1 MDNYQKIC
9 NETRKIYPSLE
20 LDSVI
25 KDIRKA
31 VGLMGI
37 HTRESDMRYLPP
49 IFGFIRGC
57 VFIEKGNPVIFI
69 NATLEPNAKRYVI
82 AELLG
87 YILLYL
93 PTDNVDPNHAYYL
106 ELDESNKENVKINET
121 LYHFAAEL
129 LAPTEQVYSD
139 FLSYGKLDYNAIDTI
154 AAKYKAPKQTI
165 TNSIKKYLDQKSG
178 GDNHD
183 V

>member
-9 NETRKIYPSLE
+9 NETRKTYPSLE
-20 LDSVI
+20 LDNII

-31 VGLMGI
+31 VGSMGI
-37 HTRESDMRYLPP
+37 DTRESEMQHLPP

-57 VFIEKGNPVIFI
+57 VFIEKGNPVIFV
-69 NATLEPNAKRYVI
+69 NTMLEPNSKRYVI

-87 YILLYL
+87 YILLHL
-93 PTDNVDPNHAYYL
+93 PTDNIDLNHAYYL
-106 ELDESNKENVKINET
+106 KLDESNAENIKINET

-129 LAPTEQVYSD
+129 LAPTKEVYSD

-154 AAKYKAPKQTI
+154 AAKYKVLKKVI
-165 TNSIKKYLDQKSG
+165 TNSIKRYLDQKSG
-178 GDNHD
+178 GENHD

>member
-1 MDNYQKIC
+1 MDKYQKIC
-9 NETRKIYPSLE
+9 NEIRKTYPSLE
-20 LDSVI
+20 LDNII
-25 KDIRKA
+25 KDIRKT

-37 HTRESDMRYLPP
+37 DIRESDMKYLPP

-57 VFIEKGNPVIFI
+57 VFIEKGNPVIFV

-87 YILLYL
+87 YILLYM
-93 PTDNVDPNHAYYL
+93 PTNNVDRDHAYYL
-106 ELDESNKENVKINET
+106 ELDESNEENIKINET
-121 LYHFAAEL
+121 LYNFAAEL

-139 FLSYGKLDYNAIDTI
+139 FLSYGKLDYSAIDNI
-154 AAKYKAPKQTI
+154 AAKYKVPKKVI
-165 TNSIKKYLDQKSG
+165 TNSIKRYLDQKLSG
-178 GDNHD
+178 ENHD

>member
-1 MDNYQKIC
+1 MDNYQKIY

-31 VGLMGI
+31 VGSIGI
-37 HTRESDMRYLPP
+37 DTRESEMKHLPP

-57 VFIEKGNPVIFI
+57 VFIEKANPVIFV
-69 NATLEPNAKRYVI
+69 NTMLEPNAKRYVI

-93 PTDNVDPNHAYYL
+93 PTGNIDPNHAYYL
-106 ELDESNKENVKINET
+106 KLDENDERNIKINEI
-121 LYHFAAEL
+121 LYHFAAEFL
-129 LAPTEQVYSD
+129 VPTEQVYSD

-154 AAKYKAPKQTI
+154 AAKYKVPKKVI
-165 TNSIKKYLDQKSG
+165 TNSIKRYLDQKSG
-178 GDNHD
+178 GEKHD

>member
-20 LDSVI
+20 LDSII

-31 VGLMGI
+31 VGLIGI
-37 HTRESDMRYLPP
+37 DTRESEMQHLPP

-57 VFIEKGNPVIFI
+57 VFIEKDNPVIFV
-69 NATLEPNAKRYVI
+69 NAMLEPNAKRYVI

-87 YILLYL
+87 YVLLYL
-93 PTDNVDPNHAYYL
+93 PTDNIDPNHPYYL
-106 ELDESNKENVKINET
+106 KLDENNEENIKINET

-154 AAKYKAPKQTI
+154 AAKYKIPKQVI

-178 GDNHD
+178 GENHD

>member
-31 VGLMGI
+31 VGSIGI
-37 HTRESDMRYLPP
+37 DTRESEIKHLPP

-57 VFIEKGNPVIFI
+57 VFIEKGNPVIFV
-69 NATLEPNAKRYVI
+69 NTMLEPNAKRYVI

-93 PTDNVDPNHAYYL
+93 PTGNIDPNHAYYL
-106 ELDESNKENVKINET
+106 KLEWEWRTKISKINENSVP
-121 LYHFAAEL
+121 FCSR
-129 LAPTEQVYSD
+129 VS
-139 FLSYGKLDYNAIDTI
+139 S
-154 AAKYKAPKQTI
+154 
-165 TNSIKKYLDQKSG
+165 TNWTSLQWLFVIW
-178 GDNHD
+178 
-183 V
+183 

>member
-1 MDNYQKIC
+1 MDKYQKIC

-20 LDSVI
+20 LNSVI

-31 VGLMGI
+31 VDLIGI
-37 HTRESDMRYLPP
+37 DTRESEMQHLPP
-49 IFGFIRGC
+49 ILGFIRGC
-57 VFIEKGNPVIFI
+57 VFIEKGNPVIFVNTI
-69 NATLEPNAKRYVI
+69 LEPNSKRYVI

-87 YILLYL
+87 YILLHL
-93 PTDNVDPNHAYYL
+93 PADNIDRDHAYYL
-106 ELDESNKENVKINET
+106 ELDESNEENIKINET

-129 LAPTEQVYSD
+129 LAPTEKVYSD

-154 AAKYKAPKQTI
+154 AAKYKVPKQTI

-178 GDNHD
+178 GENHD

>member
-1 MDNYQKIC
+1 MDKYQKIC

-37 HTRESDMRYLPP
+37 DTCESEMQRLPP

-57 VFIEKGNPVIFI
+57 MFIEKGNPVIFV
-69 NATLEPNAKRYVI
+69 NTMLEPNAKRYVI
-82 AELLG
+82 AELLS
-87 YILLYL
+87 YVLLYL
-93 PTDNVDPNHAYYL
+93 PTNNIDSNHAYYL
-106 ELDESNKENVKINET
+106 KLDENNEENIKINET

-154 AAKYKAPKQTI
+154 AAKYKVPKQTI

-178 GDNHD
+178 GENHD

>member
-1 MDNYQKIC
+1 MDKYQKIC
-9 NETRKIYPSLE
+9 NEVRKIYPSLE
-20 LDSVI
+20 LDNVI

-31 VGLMGI
+31 VGSIGI
-37 HTRESDMRYLPP
+37 DTRESDMKYLPP

-57 VFIEKGNPVIFI
+57 VFIEKDNPVIFV
-69 NATLEPNAKRYVI
+69 NATLESNAKRYVI

-87 YILLYL
+87 YILLYM
-93 PTDNVDPNHAYYL
+93 PTNNVDRNHAYYL
-106 ELDESNKENVKINET
+106 ELDESNEENIKINET
-121 LYHFAAEL
+121 LYSFAAEL
-129 LAPTEQVYSD
+129 LAPTEKVYSD

-154 AAKYKAPKQTI
+154 AAKYKVPKQTI

-178 GDNHD
+178 SENHD

>member
-1 MDNYQKIC
+1 MDKYQKIC

-37 HTRESDMRYLPP
+37 DTRESEMQHLPP

-69 NATLEPNAKRYVI
+69 NTMLEPNSKRYVI

-87 YILLYL
+87 YVLLHL

-106 ELDESNKENVKINET
+106 KLDESKEENIKINET

-129 LAPTEQVYSD
+129 LAPTKEVYGD

-154 AAKYKAPKQTI
+154 AAKYKVPKKVI

-178 GDNHD
+178 GENHD

>member
-1 MDNYQKIC
+1 MDKYQKIC

-20 LDSVI
+20 LNSVI

-31 VGLMGI
+31 VDLIGI
-37 HTRESDMRYLPP
+37 DTRESEMQHLPP

-57 VFIEKGNPVIFI
+57 VFIEKGNPVIFVNTI
-69 NATLEPNAKRYVI
+69 LEPNSKRYVI

-87 YILLYL
+87 YILLHL

-106 ELDESNKENVKINET
+106 KLDESNAENIKINET

-139 FLSYGKLDYNAIDTI
+139 FLSYGKLDYSAIDTI
-154 AAKYKAPKQTI
+154 AAKYKVPKQTI

-178 GDNHD
+178 GENHD

>member
-1 MDNYQKIC
+1 MDRYQKIC

-20 LDSVI
+20 LDSVM
-25 KDIRKA
+25 KDIRES
-31 VGLMGI
+31 VGSIGI
-37 HTRESDMRYLPP
+37 DTRESEMQPLPP

-57 VFIEKGNPVIFI
+57 VFIEKGNPVIFVNTI
-69 NATLEPNAKRYVI
+69 LEPNSKRYVI

-87 YILLYL
+87 YILLHL
-93 PTDNVDPNHAYYL
+93 PADNIDRDHAYYL
-106 ELDESNKENVKINET
+106 ELDESNEENIKINET

-129 LAPTEQVYSD
+129 LAPTEKVYSD

-154 AAKYKAPKQTI
+154 AAKYKVPKQTI

-178 GDNHD
+178 GENHD
-183 V
+183 G

>member
-1 MDNYQKIC
+1 MDKYQKIC
-9 NETRKIYPSLE
+9 NEVRKTYPSLE
-20 LDSVI
+20 LDNII

-31 VGLMGI
+31 VGLIGI
-37 HTRESDMRYLPP
+37 DTRESDMKYLPP

-93 PTDNVDPNHAYYL
+93 PADNIDPNHAYYL
-106 ELDESNKENVKINET
+106 KLDESKEENIKINET
-121 LYHFAAEL
+121 LYYFAAEL
-129 LAPTEQVYSD
+129 LAPTEEVYSD

-154 AAKYKAPKQTI
+154 AAKYKVPKRII

-178 GDNHD
+178 GENHD

>member
-1 MDNYQKIC
+1 MDRYQKIC
-9 NETRKIYPSLE
+9 NEVRKTYPSLE
-20 LDSVI
+20 LDNII
-25 KDIRKA
+25 KDIRNA
-31 VGLMGI
+31 VGLMGVD
-37 HTRESDMRYLPP
+37 TRESEMQHLPP

-69 NATLEPNAKRYVI
+69 NSTLEPNDKRYAI

-93 PTDNVDPNHAYYL
+93 PTDNIDPNHTYCL
-106 ELDESNKENVKINET
+106 ELDESNEKNIKINET

-154 AAKYKAPKQTI
+154 AAKYKVPKRVI
-165 TNSIKKYLDQKSG
+165 TNSIKRYLDQKSG
-178 GDNHD
+178 GENHD